1 MKNVFSL
8 LDPRIQREL
17 KKLGFSKPTPIQ
29 ERALTRVLQN
39 ENLLLIA
46 PTGHGKTEAA
56 FLPRLHHVLTNPPT
70 KDGVNLLWVS
80 PIRAL
85 NRDILRRLVLIANNL
100 DVRAEV
106 RHGDTRASTRRR
118 QMLDPPTIL
127 VITPE
132 TLQALLAGKRIR
144 EHLRS
149 VQSVIIDEIHELA
162 ASKRGVQLMVALE
175 RLRELT
181 GLPFQRIGLSATVG
195 NPVEI
200 GVFMSGGEK
209 VDIIESPARKD
220 FQFTLEYSPFS
231 YSESDESPLDGPVR
245 RIWELVNQ
253 HTSTLIFSNERQTAE
268 ALALR
273 LAKIHGGDSE
283 VHHGSLS
290 REARVEAERK
300 FKEGVVPYLVCT
312 SSLELG
318 LDIGSVD
325 LVIQFGSPRQVVR
338 LLQRVGRSGHRL
350 DQKSKGVMIT
360 TRFDD
365 ICESLVVAQQSLES
379 RLEIPH
385 IHNNALDIV
394 AHQLVG
400 LAIEYRTLSFQQA
413 FGIIKR
419 ATPYQELEQETFDLI
434 VDFLQREGLIARDDV
449 ILRPRRKS
457 YAYYFENLSVIPDIP
472 HHRVV
477 NVATSR
483 PIGRLD
489 TGFAEEFGH
498 TGNILVLRGRPWEV
512 VKQDEENVFVTPIN
526 QTKGRI
532 PRWSGELIPVSKNV
546 VEAVGDLWK
555 YIAENVD
562 HPSNLGFEIAVDE
575 QAREILVKTI
585 KKQQQEEFLPDK
597 ETMFIEI
604 GHELVVIHSCYGTR
618 VNETLGRIL
627 AALLT
632 SQLGFEIAFH
642 ADQYR
647 ILFRFERGGGH
658 PIGEGIYE
666 GLQSIDPAQLVDL
679 LELILLRSPYFARRF
694 LHIAR
699 RFGVISHEAKLRSA
713 QLLRMMQYFT
723 GTPLIDEAL
732 REFHTDKLDIKN
744 TQRIVN
750 AIKTGDIAVKRLYQ
764 KRPSPFARQILAR
777 FGEFL
782 EPEIPEAYILEQTKN
797 RLINRKVRLVC
808 LHCGQWASVR
818 TIKHLKEHP
827 QCKKCESR
835 LVAGVFPTDELL
847 EQAIR
852 RHRAGMKLTPEEK
865 RTLRKGRENA
875 NVVLNYGKPALI
887 AMAGRGIG
895 PTVVKRIMAGSHG
908 RPEKQFYRLILE
920 NEKQF
925 IRTREWWAEPK
936 TQEMKKT

>member
-17 KKLGFSKPTPIQ
+17 KKLGISKPTPIQ

-56 FLPRLHHVLTNPPT
+56 FLPRLHHILTNPLT

-106 RHGDTRASTRRR
+106 RHGDTPASTRRR

-149 VQSVIIDEIHELA
+149 IQGVVIDEIHELA

-181 GLPFQRIGLSATVG
+181 GLSFQRIGLSATVG
-195 NPVEI
+195 NPEEI
-200 GVFMSGGEK
+200 GAFMSGGEK
-209 VDIIESPARKD
+209 VEIIESPARKE
-220 FQFTLEYSPFS
+220 FRFTIEYSPFS
-231 YSESDESPLDGPVR
+231 YKESDESPLDGPVR

-273 LAKIHGGDSE
+273 LVKLHGGDSG

-300 FKEGVVPYLVCT
+300 FKEGAVPYLVCT

-350 DQKSKGVMIT
+350 DRKSKGIMIT

-365 ICESLVVAQQSLES
+365 ICESLVVAHQSLEG
-379 RLEIPH
+379 RLEVPP
-385 IHNNALDIV
+385 IHNWALDIV

-400 LAIEYRTLSFQQA
+400 LAIEYKTLSFQQA
-413 FGIIKR
+413 FDIIKR
-419 ATPYQELEQETFDLI
+419 ATPYQGLEQDTFNQI
-434 VDFLQREGLIARDDV
+434 VGFLQKEGLIARDDV

-457 YAYYFENLSVIPDIP
+457 YAYYFENLSVIPDTP

-532 PRWSGELIPVSKNV
+532 PRWSGELIPVSDKV
-546 VEAVGDLWK
+546 VKAVADLWT

-562 HPSNLGFEIAVDE
+562 QPTNLEFEVVVDE
-575 QAREILVKTI
+575 QAKEVMLKTI
-585 KKQQQEEFLPDK
+585 TKQQQEEFLPDK
-597 ETMFIEI
+597 ETIFIEI

-632 SQLGFEIAFH
+632 SQLGMEIAFH

-658 PIGEGIYE
+658 PIGEAIYE
-666 GLQSIDPAQLVDL
+666 GLQSLDPEHIVDL
-679 LELILLRSPYFARRF
+679 LEMILLRSPYFARRF

-699 RFGVISHEAKLRSA
+699 RFGVISREAKLRST

-732 REFHTDKLDIKN
+732 REFFTDKLDIKN
-744 TQRIVN
+744 SQRIVN
-750 AIKTGDIAVKRLYQ
+750 AIQSGEIIVKRLYQ

-782 EPEIPEAYILEQTKN
+782 EPEIPETYILEQTKN
-797 RLINRKVRLVC
+797 RLMNRKVRLVC

-827 QCKKCESR
+827 QCKKCKSR
-835 LVAGVFPTDELL
+835 LIAGVFPTDELL

-852 RHRAGMKLTPEEK
+852 RHRAGTKLTPEEQK
-865 RTLRKGRENA
+865 ALRKGRENA

-908 RPEKQFYRLILE
+908 RPEKEFYLLILE

-936 TQEMKKT
+936 T

>member
-46 PTGHGKTEAA
+46 PTGHGKTETA
-56 FLPRLHHVLTNPPT
+56 FLPRLHHILTNPPT
-70 KDGVNLLWVS
+70 KDGINLLWIS

-144 EHLRS
+144 EHLRNIQG
-149 VQSVIIDEIHELA
+149 VVIDEIHELA

-181 GLPFQRIGLSATVG
+181 GLSFQRIGLSATVG
-195 NPVEI
+195 NPEEI
-200 GVFMSGGEK
+200 GAFMNGGEP
-209 VDIIESPARKD
+209 VEVIESPARKD
-220 FQFTLEYSPFS
+220 FHFTIEYSPFS
-231 YSESDESPLDGPVR
+231 YKESDESPLDGPVR

-273 LAKIHGGDSE
+273 LARIHGGDSG

-290 REARVEAERK
+290 REARIEAERK
-300 FKEGVVPYLVCT
+300 FKERAVPYLVCT

-318 LDIGSVD
+318 LDIGTVD

-350 DQKSKGVMIT
+350 DRKSKGVMIT

-365 ICESLVVAQQSLES
+365 ICESIVVAHQSLEG
-379 RLEIPH
+379 RLEVPP
-385 IHNNALDIV
+385 IHHNALDIV

-400 LAIEYRTLSFQQA
+400 LAIEYKTLSFQQA
-413 FGIIKR
+413 FDIIKR
-419 ATPYQELEQETFDLI
+419 ATPYQELEQDTFNQI
-434 VDFLQREGLIARDDV
+434 VGFLQKEGLIARDDV

-457 YAYYFENLSVIPDIP
+457 YAYYFENLSVIPDTP

-483 PIGRLD
+483 PVGRLD
-489 TGFAEEFGH
+489 TGFAEEFGQ

-532 PRWSGELIPVSKNV
+532 PRWSGELIPVSENIVK
-546 VEAVGDLWK
+546 AVADLWT
-555 YIAENVD
+555 YVSENVD
-562 HPSNLGFEIAVDE
+562 HPTNLEFEITVDE
-575 QAREILVKTI
+575 QAKEVMLKTI
-585 KKQQQEEFLPDK
+585 TKQQQEEFLPQK
-597 ETMFIEI
+597 ETIFVEI

-632 SQLGFEIAFH
+632 SQLGTEIAFH

-658 PIGEGIYE
+658 PVGEAIYE
-666 GLQSIDPAQLVDL
+666 GIQTLDPEHIVDL
-679 LELILLRSPYFARRF
+679 LEMILLRSPYFARRF

-699 RFGVISHEAKLRSA
+699 RFGVISHEAKLRST

-732 REFHTDKLDIKN
+732 REFYTDKLDIEN

-750 AIKTGDIAVKRLYQ
+750 AIQTGEIIVKRLYQ

-797 RLINRKVRLVC
+797 RLMNRKVRLVC

-827 QCKKCESR
+827 QCKKCKSR
-835 LVAGVFPTDELL
+835 LIAGVFPTDELL

-852 RHRAGMKLTPEEK
+852 RHRAGMKLTPEEQK
-865 RTLRKGRENA
+865 ALRKGRENA

-908 RPEKQFYRLILE
+908 RPEKEFYLLILE

-936 TQEMKKT
+936 T